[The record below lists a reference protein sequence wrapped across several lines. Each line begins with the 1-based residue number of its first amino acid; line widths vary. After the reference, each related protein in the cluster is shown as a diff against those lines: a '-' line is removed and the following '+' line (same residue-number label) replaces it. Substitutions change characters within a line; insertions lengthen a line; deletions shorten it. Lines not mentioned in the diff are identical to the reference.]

1 MADQTKVEQPSEAN
15 GAAVSGAGN
24 APVPGMEDKTVAAVL
39 GEGVWLMSR
48 SPRHRQYLISDLEW
62 LVMPPVLLR
71 QFRMFY
77 EGQQPVALVLYAFLS
92 EEAEQRLE
100 AGAPSLR
107 ENEWKSGNHV
117 WIVDVIAPFGEAIAF
132 VKETSGTVLGT
143 FSVKMHASVAT
154 QAS

>member
-1 MADQTKVEQPSEAN
+1 MADQTKVEQSSEAN
-15 GAAVSGAGN
+15 GAAVDSAGT
-24 APVPGMEDKTVAAVL
+24 ALVSGMEDKTVAAVL
-39 GEGVWLMSR
+39 GEAVWLMSR

-77 EGQQPVALVLYAFLS
+77 EGQQPVAMVLYALLS

-107 ENEWKSGNHV
+107 ENEWRSGDRLRT
-117 WIVDVIAPFGEAIAF
+117 IDAIAPFGQAEAF
-132 VKETSGTVLGT
+132 VKETHETVLASRAGT
-143 FSVKMHASVAT
+143 
-154 QAS
+154 